1 MKNLPE
7 TVDEELLEIFF
18 ESTKKQGGGPVKSV
32 KILSDKKAAFVEFC
46 ERKSVETVL
55 KKKPI
60 KYGKTELD
68 IKPFKSLLI
77 RGSEKVNMVDL
88 KGLSVSDEFTDGL
101 VKRQLESLL
110 VPEYGPEL
118 ASLIKVGTRVV
129 RGRDWN
135 YVNSDGGPGGQGTV
149 TAIDGDSRDK
159 TLTIRWDTEG
169 EYTGYP
175 MGSGGYAV
183 KLAP

>member
-1 MKNLPE
+1 MKNLPG

-32 KILSDKKAAFVEFC
+32 KMISDQNTAFVEFC

-68 IKPFKSLLI
+68 IKPFKPIVRDSK
-77 RGSEKVNMVDL
+77 KVNIFDL

-101 VKRQLESLL
+101 VKKQLESLL
-110 VPEYGPEL
+110 PVPEYGPGL
-118 ASLIKVGTRVV
+118 AALIKVGSRVV
-129 RGRDWN
+129 RGRDWKSN
-135 YVNSDGGPGGQGTV
+135 WDWDGGPGGQGTV
-149 TAIDGDSRDK
+149 TVIDRANGIVK
-159 TLTIRWDTEG
+159 VKWDTGREITG
-169 EYTGYP
+169 FPIGRGDEY
-175 MGSGGYAV
+175 AI